1 MQAPGSHTPTNS
13 PTHTPTPTHIDTEV
27 LIVGGGPVGL
37 ALALEL
43 GLQGRRCLLVE
54 SHPRTGLVPRAKT
67 TNVRTRELLRRWG
80 IADRLAAQSPFG
92 TDYPSNVVFATRM
105 AGREIARFEN
115 AFRCAPERDDRYA
128 EHAQW
133 IPQYKVEAVL
143 KSRVQEFPQAC
154 SLRHGTRLVSFRQDA
169 EAVQA
174 EIEDIDSGQRSTVRA
189 RYLVGADGA
198 RSTVREQLGIRMEGT
213 SPLSHH
219 RNVVF
224 RAPGLAQAHPLG
236 PAVMYWILHPEV
248 PCVIAPLDQ
257 GDLWTFGYTKA
268 ISGDA
273 PVEELIPRALGF
285 AQPLEVLSIDEW
297 TAHQLVAQRYRDGRV
312 FLAGDACHLHPPFG
326 GHGMNMGVGDAAD
339 LGWKLAATL
348 AGWGGPAL
356 LDSYET
362 ERRQV
367 HQRVVDE
374 SVMNHSHS
382 SGSLVHP
389 LLDAE
394 GPEADAVRTQA
405 REKILALKRPEF
417 HSLGVVIGAHYED
430 SPVLSREPADAAA
443 LAPRPDYQPNA
454 RPGCRAP
461 HLWLQDGTHAGASL
475 YDSFA
480 TQGFTLLATGTDAAP
495 ADLAAVRDAAAA
507 RGVPLQTL
515 APQHPGL
522 AGLFGARFALI
533 RPDQFVAWR
542 GDDPLHAIRALDIAR
557 GLHPTPVAAEPVH

>member
-1 MQAPGSHTPTNS
+1 MQAPGGPDTP
-13 PTHTPTPTHIDTEV
+13 IDTEV
-27 LIVGGGPVGL
+27 LIVGGGPAGL

-43 GLQGRRCLLVE
+43 SLHGRRCLLVE

-67 TNVRTRELLRRWG
+67 TNVRTRELLRRWD
-80 IADRLAAQSPFG
+80 IAERLAAQSPFG

-105 AGREIARFEN
+105 RGREIARFEN
-115 AFRCAPERDDRYA
+115 AFRCAPQRDDRYA

-143 KSRVQEFPQAC
+143 RSRVEEFPDAC
-154 SLRHGTRLVSFRQDA
+154 TMRFGTRLLSFRQDA
-169 EAVQA
+169 EGVEA
-174 EIEDIDSGQRSTVRA
+174 EIEDMADGRRSTVRA
-189 RYLVGADGA
+189 QYLVGADGA

-224 RAPGLAQAHPLG
+224 RAPGLADAHPLG

-273 PVEELIPRALGF
+273 PVEQLIPKALGF
-285 AQPLEVLSIDEW
+285 DIPLEVLSTDEW
-297 TAHQLVAQRYRDGRV
+297 TAHQLIAKRYREGRV

-339 LGWKLAATL
+339 LGWKLAAAL
-348 AGWGGPAL
+348 AGWGGDAL
-356 LDSYET
+356 LDSYEV

-374 SVMNHSHS
+374 SVMNHKHS

-394 GPEADAVRTQA
+394 GPEADAVRAQA
-405 REKILALKRPEF
+405 RAKILDLKAPEF
-417 HSLGVVIGAHYED
+417 YSLGVVIGAHYED
-430 SPVLSREPADAAA
+430 SPVLLREASDTPT
-443 LAPRPDYQPNA
+443 LAPRPDYVPNA

-461 HLWLQDGTHAGASL
+461 HLWLHDGTQTGAAL
-475 YDSFA
+475 YDHF
-480 TQGFTLLATGTDAAP
+480 TPQGFTLLATGTPDAA
-495 ADLAAVRDAAAA
+495 ALSTLSAVRDAAAA
-507 RGVPLQTL
+507 RGVPLQVL
-515 APQHPGL
+515 APQDPRL
-522 AGLFGARFALI
+522 PALYGAAYALV
-533 RPDQFVAWR
+533 RPEQFVAWR
-542 GDDPLHAIRALDIAR
+542 GDDPHHAIRALDIAR
-557 GLHPTPVAAEPVH
+557 GMQAAPAAAEAVH